1 MMVNMTKTKNKEKK
15 IKKLE
20 LKSLFPN
27 WEKEFEKNLDCWV
40 VFLEDTDIVQVKTS
54 EMEQFITNLLSS
66 QRQEIIKE
74 IEGMK
79 KETLVKLTFFDEDNY
94 PVFSSEK
101 FIETDKLKNKKV

>member
-1 MMVNMTKTKNKEKK
+1 MEITMTNSIKKEKK

-79 KETLVKLTFFDEDNY
+79 VDRFEDSKLTNSVIDDILL
-94 PVFSSEK
+94 K
-101 FIETDKLKNKKV
+101 LTKTDKLKNKKK